1 MLRDRVLEAQQ
12 KDVEVSRIKDK
23 VKLGVETSYH
33 ILKDGMI
40 VLKRRIYLLGDK
52 TLKKEILQE
61 AHELRLTTHPVSSKI
76 YPDFKEF
83 YRWSNMKKEVVE
95 YMEKCRIYQQV
106 KVKH

>member
-1 MLRDRVLEAQQ
+1 MIDQLRVWTMLRDRVLEAQQ

-40 VLKRRIYLLGDK
+40 VLKRRIYLLGDE

-76 YPDFKEF
+76 YPDF
-83 YRWSNMKKEVVE
+83 
-95 YMEKCRIYQQV
+95 
-106 KVKH
+106 